1 MLMVRKAASSKK
13 NQLSAVNISSLNFD
27 CSLYKSKDN
36 ISQSKICQTPKTNA
50 QPFCFRRYQD
60 RQKV

>member
-1 MLMVRKAASSKK
+1 MVRKAASSKN

-36 ISQSKICQTPKTNA
+36 IPLSQICQTPKTNA